1 MMWNGL
7 VKWYLIFRTTTQKNI
22 LNFNIKHKIMSRV
35 VTFGEIML
43 RLAPEGFL
51 RFSQANDYATIE
63 KTSQRSIRTN

>member
-1 MMWNGL
+1 
-7 VKWYLIFRTTTQKNI
+7 
-22 LNFNIKHKIMSRV
+22 MSRV

-63 KTSQRSIRTN
+63 KQVKEALELIKEVR